1 MRKVIFLD
9 RDGII
14 NKEIGRY
21 VYQKQDF
28 ELLEGLGTALTR
40 WKSMGYS
47 FVIVTNQGGI
57 SKGLY
62 QHSDVEFI
70 HTYLRKWFKD
80 QELKL
85 LHISYCPH
93 HNAIESCICRKP
105 DSLMLE
111 RLIARYRISVSDS
124 FLLGDSP
131 RDIEAARKVGLSAHL
146 VKANSNLNTLNLF

>member
-1 MRKVIFLD
+1 
-9 RDGII
+9 
-14 NKEIGRY
+14 
-21 VYQKQDF
+21 
-28 ELLEGLGTALTR
+28 
-40 WKSMGYS
+40 MGFS
-47 FVIVTNQGGI
+47 FVVVTNQGGI

-62 QHSDVEFI
+62 KHSDVENI
-70 HTYLRKWFKD
+70 HSYLRKWFEE
-80 QELKL
+80 QELNL

-93 HNAIESCICRKP
+93 HNAVESCICRKP

-131 RDIEAARKVGLSAHL
+131 RDIEAAKKVGLSAHL